1 LNDFSFGEEIV
12 PRYVVRKPAL
22 SAQGAINAVREN
34 HPHAKNFKVKV
45 DHKRKARRGQ
55 LYKVS
60 FTL

>member
-1 LNDFSFGEEIV
+1 M

-22 SAQGAINAVREN
+22 SAQGAINSVREN

-45 DHKRKARRGQ
+45 DKKRKVRRGR
-55 LYKVS
+55 LYRVS